1 MTLPFLIKREWRV
14 SCGILEEKNK
24 DSKAKG
30 ESKDAHIF
38 IGA

>member
-1 MTLPFLIKREWRV
+1 MALHLLIKGEWRV
-14 SCGILEEKNK
+14 CCKILEEKNK

-38 IGA
+38 IGT

>member
-1 MTLPFLIKREWRV
+1 MTLPFLIKREW